1 MPGTLRNYKAG
12 SIIYFVGD
20 TGDNIYVLK
29 SGAVSLIYHSIET
42 GDEVRETI
50 KNGEFFGVKS
60 SLAKRPREETALV
73 IQASQVLVMTPQ
85 EFELLV
91 TKNIKVITQFLRVF
105 SNQLRRYG
113 KMVHNFLN
121 HAAVGDS
128 QTELFQIGE
137 YYLKNHKYKQ
147 ALYVYEA
154 YLRYYAEGGYA
165 SQARERINAI
175 KNAMSGK
182 GPATYAAM
190 TEEPGPSPEE
200 SPAEMAEE
208 SEENIDIAT
217 KYYDAISLFSQEKY
231 ADALSLFK
239 ALHQAEGVDVNA
251 GEYIPKI
258 EFEMGRCLIALNR
271 HQEAVGVLT
280 NLIKR
285 FPKDENLK
293 DALFNIGIAY
303 KQQGDKAKAVSF
315 FQKVLKMLPEGPV
328 DKRAKRE
335 LAGLKTS

>member
-73 IQASQVLVMTPQ
+73 IQASQVFVMTPQ

>member
-1 MPGTLRNYKAG
+1 VPGTLRNYKAG